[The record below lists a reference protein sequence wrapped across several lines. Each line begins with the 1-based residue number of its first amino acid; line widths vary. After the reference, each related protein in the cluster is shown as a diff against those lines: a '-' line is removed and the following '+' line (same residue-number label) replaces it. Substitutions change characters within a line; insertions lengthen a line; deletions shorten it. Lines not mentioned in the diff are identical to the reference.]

1 MIRPPPVTMESI
13 LRLVGRNIKAA
24 RIERRWALEELAVK
38 TRISLSVLRR
48 IEDGQA
54 NPTIDT
60 VFCIARALDVQ
71 PAQLFR
77 SWRRRAH

>member
-1 MIRPPPVTMESI
+1 MHEI

-38 TRISLSVLRR
+38 TRLSPSVLRR

-60 VFCIARALDVQ
+60 VFCIARALDVE
-71 PAQLFR
+71 PAHLFR
-77 SWRRRAH
+77 SFRRRSH